1 RQPHCWRFLFPL
13 PEGADEPTA
22 DELKEKALSFI
33 GEVDNVKAINKVI
46 YRVHHRVATQWRQNR
61 VFLMGDA
68 AHLITPMWALG
79 LNTGA
84 LDASKLPWRLAWYP
98 RVWADA
104 SILDGYEREQ
114 KPLAVNGSG
123 EMAEAARKSME
134 KRVDGVD
141 AMSEN
146 NWQNAYTRTMLG
158 VKLDVEGST
167 NWSMVARADRPASI
181 AGDRL
186 PDYLVHTPDGKQ
198 RRGSIVAFTSG
209 LASAGWPG
217 ASAYAAT
224 KAAIIGLVKSAALEL
239 RTSGVRVNA
248 ISPGLVAT
256 PVFLESANEEELAM
270 YEKSL
275 GVSTPEEVVP
285 SLLYLI
291 SDGSSTIS
299 GNVFER
305 RLMPR
310 G

>member
-1 RQPHCWRFLFPL
+1 MKVTYDFTGHVVLVAGAASGIGRATAIACAQQNAEVLALDIDEAGLASLAAPRIHTAAVDISDSEQVNLAIERWNSKFGRIDAAVLTSAVQKRVPIDEMSNEIWQRHFDVNVSGVFYLLRALFPIM
-13 PEGADEPTA
+13 
-22 DELKEKALSFI
+22 KA
-33 GEVDNVKAINKVI
+33 
-46 YRVHHRVATQWRQNR
+46 
-61 VFLMGDA
+61 
-68 AHLITPMWALG
+68 
-79 LNTGA
+79 
-84 LDASKLPWRLAWYP
+84 
-98 RVWADA
+98 
-104 SILDGYEREQ
+104 
-114 KPLAVNGSG
+114 
-123 EMAEAARKSME
+123 
-134 KRVDGVD
+134 
-141 AMSEN
+141 
-146 NWQNAYTRTMLG
+146 
-158 VKLDVEGST
+158 
-167 NWSMVARADRPASI
+167 
-181 AGDRL
+181 
-186 PDYLVHTPDGKQ
+186 Q
-198 RRGSIVAFTSG
+198 RSGSIVAFTSG

-217 ASAYAAT
+217 ALAYAAT

-305 RLMPR
+305 RLIPR